1 MTDAV
6 QKKKERPR
14 IENLTNI
21 FHSMSP
27 AHNSQSNDDKDD
39 TDDNVTA
46 SMTLPPSARKILKQR
61 KKKQASIMPGNL
73 YFIQYHFQF
82 LDLYK

>member
-1 MTDAV
+1 
-6 QKKKERPR
+6 
-14 IENLTNI
+14 
-21 FHSMSP
+21 MSP
-27 AHNSQSNDDKDD
+27 AHNGQSNDDKDD